1 MKIVFVGNVVP
12 EEIFNKISSVSP
24 STNNVELSYIK
35 MLKEQ
40 YKENLYVISQHLG
53 TAKLVNNSEKHVPEM
68 VFHTEDGVEIQT
80 VSFNNTRL
88 LLNISAV
95 FSLTRKL
102 KKLRSEYKNEMFVF
116 VVNNH
121 FYGWALPV
129 FLTKRHHDIM
139 VSILN
144 EAFDVKYLREHK
156 IGLKDWI
163 QNVIH
168 KYLLK
173 HNDGII
179 TFNEATVLRYAPEV
193 PFISLLHSC
202 DEMLFDNI
210 NRSNDN
216 KQYRILYAGSLN
228 PCYGIDNLIKAM
240 DCLPECYKL
249 TVCGGGD
256 ENAEARLRT
265 VSSKNKRIEF
275 LGMVPRHKV
284 LRLEKNS
291 DALVIIRVAKT
302 PSEKYLADYCQ
313 PSKLAE
319 YMLSGVPIIATDIL
333 GIPKTM
339 KPYLNFT
346 GEKPVEIAETIINVC
361 DINREESLTK
371 SASAV
376 LFARENCTYSTQK
389 KLICGFVDSIIGEYN
404 DNK

>member
-12 EEIFNKISSVSP
+12 EEIFSKVSSVSP

-40 YKENLYVISQHLG
+40 YKENLHVISQNLG
-53 TAKLVNNSEKHVPEM
+53 TARLVANNRKNVPEII
-68 VFHTEDGVEIQT
+68 FHTQDGIKIQT

-102 KKLRSEYKNEMFVF
+102 KKLRSEYKQEKFVF

-121 FYGWALPV
+121 FYGWTLPV
-129 FLTKRHHDIM
+129 FLAKRDHDII

-156 IGLKDWI
+156 IGLKDSF

-168 KYLLK
+168 KYLLR
-173 HNDGII
+173 HNDGVV
-179 TFNEATVLRYAPEV
+179 TFNEATVLKYAPMI
-193 PFISLLHSC
+193 PYISLLHSC

-210 NRSNDN
+210 VRINDD
-216 KQYRILYAGSLN
+216 KQYRILYAGSLS
-228 PCYGIDNLIKAM
+228 PCYGLDNLVKAM
-240 DCLPECYKL
+240 DYLPDCYKL

-256 ENAEARLRT
+256 INAETWLQT
-265 VSSKNKRIEF
+265 VSSQNKRIEF
-275 LGMVPRHKV
+275 LGMVSRHEV
-284 LRLEKNS
+284 LKLEKSSN
-291 DALVIIRVAKT
+291 ALIIIRVAKT
-302 PSEKYLADYCQ
+302 QSEKYLATYCQ

-319 YMLSGVPIIATDIL
+319 YLLSGTPIIATDIS
-333 GIPKTM
+333 GIPKEM

-346 GEKPVEIAETIINVC
+346 EAAPDDIAETIIDVC
-361 DINREESLTK
+361 SNNQSKSLQK
-371 SASAV
+371 ADAAV
-376 LFARENCTYSTQK
+376 LFARENCTYEKQK
-389 KLICGFVDSIIGEYN
+389 KLICGFIDSLIGE
-404 DNK
+404 